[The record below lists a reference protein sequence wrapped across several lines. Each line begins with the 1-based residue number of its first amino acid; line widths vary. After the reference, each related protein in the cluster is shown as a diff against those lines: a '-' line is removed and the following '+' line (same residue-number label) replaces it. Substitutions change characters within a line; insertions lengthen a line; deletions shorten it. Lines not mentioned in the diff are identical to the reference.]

1 MPEARSG
8 RSSLTSLLLLPRAA
22 SHRNSLLFGLQQRLT
37 ASVPSYIPGHIF
49 TMADLATS
57 LLRTIARTFYS
68 TEHILIIDTLIQ
80 HSTLSDVDLSHLV
93 GMQTKMARKICGR
106 LKEDGLV
113 SIQQRT
119 ERRTDGSGGF
129 MAGSGNQPGKER
141 VSHRDWYYINYH
153 TAIDSVKYRLL
164 RLSKHVDSLG
174 ASTTEKKD
182 LVCTTCKSQ
191 YTELEA
197 MDAAD
202 PCWTL
207 LTRRIVPTRTK
218 VSSASTTRSTPF
230 AAS

>member
-1 MPEARSG
+1 
-8 RSSLTSLLLLPRAA
+8 
-22 SHRNSLLFGLQQRLT
+22 
-37 ASVPSYIPGHIF
+37 
-49 TMADLATS
+49 MADLATM
-57 LLRTIARTFYS
+57 LLRTIARTFYG
-68 TEHILIIDTLIQ
+68 TEHILIIDTLIL
-80 HSTLSDVDLSHLV
+80 HSTLSDADLAHLV

-141 VSHRDWYYINYH
+141 VTHRDWYYINFH
-153 TAIDSVKYRLL
+153 TAIDSVKFRLL

-197 MDAAD
+197 MDSLDHSTGNFLCRRCGSVLD
-202 PCWTL
+202 PVDEEDPGTG
-207 LTRRIVPTRTK
+207 TATGTATGTRTDQARGTGRDK
-218 VSSASTTRSTPF
+218 GAGEEEANR
-230 AAS
+230 ARGAG